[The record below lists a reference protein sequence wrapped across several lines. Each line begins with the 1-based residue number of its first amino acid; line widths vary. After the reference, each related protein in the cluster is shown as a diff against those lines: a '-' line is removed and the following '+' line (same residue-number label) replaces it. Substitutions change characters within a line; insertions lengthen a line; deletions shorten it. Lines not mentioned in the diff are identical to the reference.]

1 MSKKAIVNT
10 TPKPLGDPGLI
21 LIVDFSVT
29 TLNNQIILDVIEV
42 DILTQ
47 SWTLWQVYVPV

>member
-10 TPKPLGDPGLI
+10 TPKPLADPGLI
-21 LIVDFSVT
+21 FIVDFSVT
-29 TLNNQIILDVIEV
+29 TLNNQVILDVIEV

-47 SWTLWQVYVPV
+47 SWTLWQVYIPV